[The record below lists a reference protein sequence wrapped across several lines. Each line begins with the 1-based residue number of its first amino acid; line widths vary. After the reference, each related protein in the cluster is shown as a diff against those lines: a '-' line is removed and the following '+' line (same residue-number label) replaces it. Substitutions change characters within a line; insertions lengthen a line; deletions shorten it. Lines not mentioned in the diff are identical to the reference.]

1 MHNQVEI
8 KNAANEGV
16 KQLVLFVKSAA
27 VLYGFFIRPTLISNV
42 LKRCFAV
49 FSAIVDFVILCWA
62 CLYANM
68 SFSDKK

>member
-49 FSAIVDFVILCWA
+49 SLPLLIL
-62 CLYANM
+62 
-68 SFSDKK
+68 SFYVGPVYMRI